1 MTETS
6 DDNKA
11 AENDSASPEKVSQE
25 KISIDEFGRLD
36 LRVAKVLEA
45 EAIPGA
51 TRLLK
56 LIVDL
61 GSEKRQL
68 VAGIAEVYQPESLV
82 GRTIIVV
89 ANLKPVR
96 LRGVESDGM
105 LLAAQPPD
113 GKPVLATFDESVPP
127 GSKVR

>member
-11 AENDSASPEKVSQE
+11 AENDSASPKKVSQE

-36 LRVAKVLEA
+36 LRVEKVLEA

-51 TRLLK
+51 NRLLE
-56 LIVDL
+56 LIVDP

-82 GRTIIVV
+82 GRTIIVWPTSSRP
-89 ANLKPVR
+89 ASGASNPTACSSR
-96 LRGVESDGM
+96 PN
-105 LLAAQPPD
+105 PPD
-113 GKPVLATFDESVPP
+113 GKPVLVTFDESVPP

>member
-1 MTETS
+1 MTEMS
-6 DDNKA
+6 DDTKA

-68 VAGIAEVYQPESLV
+68 VAGIAAAYDA
-82 GRTIIVV
+82 V
-89 ANLKPVR
+89 APL
-96 LRGVESDGM
+96 
-105 LLAAQPPD
+105 
-113 GKPVLATFDESVPP
+113 VLACAVSAGLDKKNAARILRALRQ
-127 GSKVR
+127 G

>member
-1 MTETS
+1 MS
-6 DDNKA
+6 
-11 AENDSASPEKVSQE
+11 E
-25 KISIDEFGRLD
+25 KISIEEFGRLD

-68 VAGIAEVYQPESLV
+68 VAGIAEAYQPESLV

-89 ANLKPVR
+89 ANLKPAR

-105 LLAAQPPD
+105 LLAATPPG
-113 GKPVLATFDESVPP
+113 GKPILAMFDESVPP
-127 GSKVR
+127 GTPVK

>member
-1 MTETS
+1 MSET
-6 DDNKA
+6 N
-11 AENDSASPEKVSQE
+11 NDSKPAAASPASPQKSSPE

-45 EAIPGA
+45 EAVPGT

-56 LIVDL
+56 FIVDL
-61 GSEKRQL
+61 GGEKRQL

-89 ANLKPVR
+89 ANLKPAR

-113 GKPVLATFDESVPP
+113 GKPILATFDESVPP